1 MYPTF
6 PKRKKCW
13 ESELEVISLIE
24 RAQGCLLGLA
34 CGDALGASVEFYP
47 RGKFTPLTDM
57 RGGGQFR
64 LQVGQW
70 TDDTSMALCLADSLL
85 EKNGFDAFDQMTKY
99 CLWANTGY
107 RSSKKRAFGIGK
119 QTINALS
126 DFLKNQ
132 QIYSDKTESQY
143 SGNGSLMRIAPI
155 ALFYFNDEALL
166 EYAKL
171 SSQTTH
177 ASREC
182 LQSCQYFVQ
191 LLNGALNGMDKNELL
206 KLSYNLKNQ
215 YDCLTQITM
224 GNFVYKQANEIRSS
238 GYVIETL
245 EAALW
250 AFWQHDNFTDT
261 LLAVANLGEDAD
273 TTAAICGQLAGAYY
287 GVQAIPS
294 HWLAVLYQQDEIRQI
309 ATRLINKNFRQPET

>member
-1 MYPTF
+1 M
-6 PKRKKCW
+6 
-13 ESELEVISLIE
+13 IALIE

-47 RGKFTPLTDM
+47 RGTFTPLTDM

-64 LQVGQW
+64 LKVGQW

-126 DFLKNQ
+126 DFLKKQ
-132 QIYSDKTESQY
+132 QAYSDKTESQY

-155 ALFYFNDEALL
+155 ALFYCNHDLLL

-191 LLNGALNGMDKNELL
+191 LLNGALNGMSKKQLL
-206 KLSYNLKNQ
+206 RFSGSLKNQ
-215 YDCLTQITM
+215 YDCLQHITA
-224 GNFVYKQANEIRSS
+224 GQFVDKQVHEIRSS
-238 GYVIETL
+238 GYVIESL

-250 AFWQHDNFTDT
+250 AFWQHDNFVDS
-261 LLAVANLGEDAD
+261 LLTAANLGDDAD

-287 GVQAIPS
+287 GVQNIPE

-309 ATRLINKNFRQPET
+309 ATKLIHKHFQTA

>member
-1 MYPTF
+1 M
-6 PKRKKCW
+6 
-13 ESELEVISLIE
+13 IALIE

-47 RGKFTPLTDM
+47 RGTFTPLTDM

-64 LQVGQW
+64 LKVGQW

-126 DFLKNQ
+126 NFLKKQ
-132 QIYSDKTESQY
+132 QAYSDKTDSQY

-155 ALFYFNDEALL
+155 ALFYCNHDLLL

-191 LLNGALNGMDKNELL
+191 LLNGALNGMSKKQLL
-206 KLSYNLKNQ
+206 RFSGSLKNQ
-215 YDCLTQITM
+215 YDCLQHITA
-224 GNFVYKQANEIRSS
+224 GQFVDKQVHEIRSS
-238 GYVIETL
+238 GYVIESL

-250 AFWQHDNFTDT
+250 AFWQHDNFADS
-261 LLAVANLGEDAD
+261 LLTAANLGDDAD

-287 GVQAIPS
+287 GVQNIPE

-309 ATRLINKNFRQPET
+309 ATKLIHKHFQTA

>member
-1 MYPTF
+1 M
-6 PKRKKCW
+6 
-13 ESELEVISLIE
+13 IALIE

-47 RGKFTPLTDM
+47 RGTFTPLTDM

-64 LQVGQW
+64 LKVGQW

-126 DFLKNQ
+126 DFLKKQ
-132 QIYSDKTESQY
+132 QAYSDKTDSQY

-155 ALFYFNDEALL
+155 ALFYCNHDLLL

-191 LLNGALNGMDKNELL
+191 LLNGALNGMSKKQLL
-206 KLSYNLKNQ
+206 RFSGSLKNQ
-215 YDCLTQITM
+215 YDCLQHITA
-224 GNFVYKQANEIRSS
+224 GQFVDKQVHEICSS
-238 GYVIETL
+238 GYVIESL

-250 AFWQHDNFTDT
+250 AFWQHDNFADS
-261 LLAVANLGEDAD
+261 LLMAANLGDDAD

-287 GVQAIPS
+287 GIQGIPA

-309 ATRLINKNFRQPET
+309 ATQLIYKHFQAA